1 MLRLRVQKI
10 LFVICLEGING
21 VSGSYSQWYPVPDLS
36 TLVGYAVLGEI
47 DSSVWNMKGIVFS
60 TLIKDRIDSRR
71 QQVVISFPKK
81 FSRGQLE
88 TLVKAKKVV
97 RFEERIGIITF
108 LHKVHNTYSFTL
120 LSFDRES
127 MGFVCVAPDR
137 ETVVDMRLDVGIVC
151 VDKDL
156 FWNIVSDHGQ
166 YCTSLNQS

>member
-1 MLRLRVQKI
+1 ML
-10 LFVICLEGING
+10 C
-21 VSGSYSQWYPVPDLS
+21 
-36 TLVGYAVLGEI
+36 EI
-47 DSSVWNMKGIVFS
+47 DSSVWDMKGIVFS

-71 QQVVISFPKK
+71 QQVVISFPEK

-108 LHKVHNTYSFTL
+108 LHNTYSFTL

-127 MGFVCVAPDR
+127 VGFVCVAPDR
-137 ETVVDMRLDVGIVC
+137 ETIVDMRLDVGIAC

-156 FWNIVSDHGQ
+156 FWDIVSDHGQ